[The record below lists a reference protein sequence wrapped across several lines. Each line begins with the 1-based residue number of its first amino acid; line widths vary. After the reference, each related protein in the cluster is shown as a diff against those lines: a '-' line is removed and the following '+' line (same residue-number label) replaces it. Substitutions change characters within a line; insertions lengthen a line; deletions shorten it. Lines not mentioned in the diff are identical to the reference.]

1 MGLLAPSP
9 DKPVTPAAPPAAP
22 PAAVHQPNNRGP
34 LFQPA
39 DHLFAVAL
47 GDGIRNSLPLEIVD
61 GWTRPL
67 EDLSF
72 DIRQMTIAENCRAHR
87 MAEAK
92 SVGSD
97 TPYSLIQREQVGNAI
112 RRIGAVENPDDAY
125 MSKWIDAIGFQGWAF
140 IWGQFLTVHL
150 VTEYAV
156 AKFEASKRRD
166 VAARRVTYSIPAQ
179 TLPRKR
185 WAARTAIACKWEH
198 KVDAE
203 TLVDSSHWIVDGKPA
218 EPGVADSLGRDLTF
232 TMQEL
237 KQGDSTVI
245 SDLVE
250 DPDDKAAVR
259 VMEVMYSL
267 VSIGG
272 TALANTPT
280 DLAVKRQWL
289 EDIGPRAQRLVTGV
303 WVKMHEV
310 DHAKMATFLD
320 AATPLD

>member
-9 DKPVTPAAPPAAP
+9 DKPATAAATPPAPAAPPP
-22 PAAVHQPNNRGP
+22 QRDERGP

-47 GDGIRNSLPLEIVD
+47 GDGIRNTLPLEIVD
-61 GWTRPL
+61 GWTRPA

-72 DIRQMTIAENCRAHR
+72 DLRQMTIAENCRAHR

-92 SVGSD
+92 AAGTD
-97 TPYSLIQREQVGNAI
+97 TPYTLIHREQVGNAI
-112 RRIGAVENPDDAY
+112 RRIGAVENPDDAF
-125 MSKWIDAIGFQGWAF
+125 MSKWLDDIGFQGWAF
-140 IWGQFLTVHL
+140 VWGQFLTVHL

-166 VAARRVTYSIPAQ
+166 VPARRVTYNIPAAC
-179 TLPRKR
+179 LPRKR
-185 WAARTAIACKWEH
+185 WAARTCTECKWEH

-203 TLVDSSHWIVDGKPA
+203 TLVDSSHWTVAGKLA
-218 EPGVADSLGRDLTF
+218 EPGVADSLSRDLTF

-245 SDLVE
+245 ADLVE

-267 VSIGG
+267 VGIGG
-272 TALANTPT
+272 TALTNAPA

-303 WVKMHEV
+303 YVKMHEV